1 MFWQPATHA
10 PDVVFT
16 DTDVGRYLIRC
27 TYKGPDHRL
36 LLDGKA
42 TGYRGSVDELKATV
56 EWIVARRIIAD
67 LAKS

>member
-16 DTDVGRYLIRC
+16 DTNLGRYSIRA
-27 TYKGPDHRL
+27 YKGHCRL
-36 LLDGKA
+36 FLNGKG

-56 EWIVARRIIAD
+56 EWIVAGRIIAN